1 MFSRLQKVI
10 FPDQAQQSVFRN
22 HVRYIVYTVQQVC
35 TVAGQRAF
43 SPSLISCGQ
52 TISALSSEPPFA
64 NNSLLRSASEDA
76 STVSNTVY
84 YVLLCSPPPPSS
96 YQQGRSDGQCCR
108 SPKGALPS
116 PPFSTLLPP
125 PSIQACV
132 RASFAIFRQ
141 RTLPSSL
148 LAVSLHTKQGHSLK
162 GRPESI
168 GRE

>member
-76 STVSNTVY
+76 STASNTVY
-84 YVLLCSPPPPSS
+84 YVLLCSPPLLAPISKAVVTVNVAEVPRVPYLPSLLHSPSS
-96 YQQGRSDGQCCR
+96 SVD
-108 SPKGALPS
+108 PS
-116 PPFSTLLPP
+116 
-125 PSIQACV
+125 V
-132 RASFAIFRQ
+132 RACLLRDLPTTHTPFFPPRCQFAYQARPL
-141 RTLPSSL
+141 T
-148 LAVSLHTKQGHSLK
+148 QG
-162 GRPESI
+162 EA
-168 GRE
+168 